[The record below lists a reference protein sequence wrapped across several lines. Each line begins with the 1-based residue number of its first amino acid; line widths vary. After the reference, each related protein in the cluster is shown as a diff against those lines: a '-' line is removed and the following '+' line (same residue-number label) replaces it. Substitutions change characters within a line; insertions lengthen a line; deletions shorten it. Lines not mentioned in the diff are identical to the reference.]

1 MSHHI
6 TLVGNPNTGKTT
18 LFNKLAGTRQ
28 KVGNWAGVTVDCKT
42 GFFSVAGQR
51 VDMTDLPGIYSFAT
65 ESGGIDE
72 SVARH
77 FLNKGEYDVIV
88 NVVDATNLKRNLK
101 LTKELI
107 ELGRP
112 MIVVMTMTDLARKMR
127 IMPDLEM
134 LAENMGITILDGHGL
149 SVIDLQKQVLALVE
163 TLKAKPIAAQS
174 KPVKT
179 WLSGVM
185 KQQAKAHNTTEFVDR
200 IVLHPLLGIPIF
212 LLAMYAMF
220 ALAIG
225 LGTLFIDPI
234 DSFTAYWFVSF
245 PSHWMQQV
253 GVPHWIIIV
262 LANGLGGGAELVA
275 TFVPVIA
282 CLYLCLSFLEDS
294 GYMARAAFII
304 DRVMLSIG
312 LPGQAFIPLL
322 LGFGCNVTS
331 IMSTRSLS
339 NSKQRM
345 LTMAMA
351 PFMSCSARLA
361 VYVMFVSVFFRDN
374 GGSLVFGLYLLGILM
389 AVGTAWIFRKQLFK
403 DVHASSFI
411 EMPHYHRPRWGNI
424 VLSSWHKVRGF
435 VIRAGKTII
444 VVSAILTIL
453 NSVPSWRSVAEG
465 GKPSALA
472 EVGQVITPAFSPIGM
487 GDNNWPAAVGVFTGV
502 LAKEAVVG
510 TMDALYSNVAGGNDQ
525 AEYISPFANLKA
537 VSAILWSNLTGAM
550 STLIDPLGL
559 SAVSDAQ
566 HEETLS
572 LGHQKMVSLFNGWQ
586 GAFAYLVFVLLY
598 TPCAAAIGA
607 LVKEGGLLWTGVVTA
622 WSTSVAYVGAVC
634 TYQVLTFSQ
643 HPTSSLV
650 SMGIAIAWIVLFV
663 FGLKWW
669 IKPTLDKNII
679 ARG

>member
-42 GFFSVAGQR
+42 GFFPVSGQR

-65 ESGGIDE
+65 ESGGLDE
-72 SVARH
+72 SVARR
-77 FLNKGEYDVIV
+77 FLKKGDYDVIV
-88 NVVDATNLKRNLK
+88 NIVDATNLKRNLK

-127 IMPDLEM
+127 IMPDLVA
-134 LAENMGITILDGHGL
+134 LAENMGITILDGYDL
-149 SVIDLQKQVLALVE
+149 SVSELQKQVLALVE
-163 TLKAKPIAAQS
+163 TLKDTPMTTAS

-179 WLSGVM
+179 WLTGVM
-185 KQQAKAHNTTEFVDR
+185 KQQAKALNTTERIDR

-234 DSFTAYWFVSF
+234 DSFAAYWFVAF
-245 PSHWMQQV
+245 PSHWMQQM
-253 GVPHWIIIV
+253 GIPHWIVVV

-275 TFVPVIA
+275 NFVPVIA
-282 CLYLCLSFLEDS
+282 FLYLCLSFLEDS

-339 NSKQRM
+339 NPKQRM

-361 VYVMFVSVFFRDN
+361 VYVMFVSVFFRDS
-374 GGSLVFGLYLLGILM
+374 GGTLVFGLYLLGIVM

-453 NSVPSWRSVAEG
+453 NSIPSWRSAAEG

-472 EVGQVITPAFSPIGM
+472 EVGQVITPVFMPIGM
-487 GDNNWPAAVGVFTGV
+487 GEDNWPAAVGVFTGV

-510 TMDALYSNVAGGNDQ
+510 TMDALYSDVAGSSDQ
-525 AEYISPFANLKA
+525 ADYISPLVNLKD
-537 VSAILWSNLTGAM
+537 SGIILWDNLTGAVK
-550 STLIDPLGL
+550 TLVDPLGL
-559 SAVSDAQ
+559 SAVSDAKQ
-566 HEETLS
+566 ADTLS
-572 LGHQKMVSLFNGWQ
+572 LGHKKMESLFNGWQ

-607 LVKEGGLLWTGVVTA
+607 LVKEGGLLWTGVVTG

-634 TYQVLTFSQ
+634 TYQILTFAQ
-643 HPTSSLV
+643 HPVSSLIA
-650 SMGIAIAWIVLFV
+650 MGIAFVWLLFFV
-663 FGLKWW
+663 IGLKIW
-669 IKPTLDKNII
+669 IKPKLDKNII
-679 ARG
+679 AVG

>member
-42 GFFSVAGQR
+42 GFFPVSGQR

-65 ESGGIDE
+65 ESGGLDE
-72 SVARH
+72 SVARR
-77 FLNKGEYDVIV
+77 FLKKGDYDVII
-88 NVVDATNLKRNLK
+88 NIVDATNLKRNLK

-127 IMPDLEM
+127 IMPDLVA
-134 LAENMGITILDGHGL
+134 LAENMGITILDGYDL
-149 SVIDLQKQVLALVE
+149 SVSELQKQVLALVE
-163 TLKAKPIAAQS
+163 TLKDTPMTTAS

-179 WLSGVM
+179 WLTGVM
-185 KQQAKAHNTTEFVDR
+185 KQQAKALNTTERIDR

-234 DSFTAYWFVSF
+234 DSFAAYWFVAF
-245 PSHWMQQV
+245 PSHWMQQM
-253 GVPHWIIIV
+253 GIPHWIVVV

-275 TFVPVIA
+275 NFVPVIA
-282 CLYLCLSFLEDS
+282 FLYLCLSFLEDS

-339 NSKQRM
+339 NPKQRM

-361 VYVMFVSVFFRDN
+361 VYVMFVSVFFRDS
-374 GGSLVFGLYLLGILM
+374 GGTLVFGLYLLGIVM
-389 AVGTAWIFRKQLFK
+389 AVGTAWVFRKQLFK

-453 NSVPSWRSVAEG
+453 NSIPSWRSAAEG

-472 EVGQVITPAFSPIGM
+472 EVGQVITPVFMPIGM
-487 GDNNWPAAVGVFTGV
+487 GEDNWPAAVGVFTGV

-510 TMDALYSNVAGGNDQ
+510 TMDALYSDVAGSSDQ
-525 AEYISPFANLKA
+525 TGYISPLANLKD
-537 VSAILWSNLTGAM
+537 SGIILWDNLTGAVN
-550 STLIDPLGL
+550 TLVDPLGL
-559 SAVSDAQ
+559 SAVSDAKQ
-566 HEETLS
+566 AETLS
-572 LGHQKMVSLFNGWQ
+572 LGHQKMESLFNGWQ

-607 LVKEGGLLWTGVVTA
+607 LVKEGGLLWTGVVTG

-634 TYQVLTFSQ
+634 TYQILTFAQ
-643 HPTSSLV
+643 HPVSSLIA
-650 SMGIAIAWIVLFV
+650 MGIALVWLLFFV
-663 FGLKWW
+663 IGLKIW
-669 IKPTLDKNII
+669 IKPKLDKNII
-679 ARG
+679 AVG

>member
-1 MSHHI
+1 MNHHI

-42 GFFSVAGQR
+42 GFFSVNEQR

-72 SVARH
+72 AVARR
-77 FLNKGEYDVIV
+77 FLGQGEFDVII

-107 ELGRP
+107 TLGRP

-127 IMPDLEM
+127 IMPDLDA
-134 LAENMGITILDGHGL
+134 LAANMGIATIDGYDL
-149 SVIDLQKQVLALVE
+149 SVAELQNQVLALVE
-163 TLKAKPIAAQS
+163 MGKDNFVVAEPKSIKQ
-174 KPVKT
+174 

-185 KQQAKAHNTTEFVDR
+185 LQQARAQNSTELIDR
-200 IVLHPLLGIPIF
+200 VVLHPLLGIPIF
-212 LLAMYAMF
+212 LLSMYAMF

-234 DSFTAYWFVSF
+234 DSLTAYWFVAF
-245 PSHWMQQV
+245 PSHWMQLL
-253 GVPHWIIIV
+253 GVPHWIIVV
-262 LANGLGGGAELVA
+262 LADGLGGGAELVA

-339 NSKQRM
+339 NPKQRM

-361 VYVMFVSVFFRDN
+361 VYVMFVSVFFRSH
-374 GGSLVFGLYLLGILM
+374 GGSLVFGLYLLGIVM
-389 AVGTAWIFRKQLFK
+389 AVGTAWIFRKQLFN

-424 VLSSWHKVRGF
+424 ALSSWHKVRGF
-435 VIRAGKTII
+435 VIRAGKTIV

-453 NSVPSWRSVAEG
+453 NSIPSWHSDADG

-472 EVGQVITPAFSPIGM
+472 EVGQVITPVFTPIGM
-487 GDNNWPAAVGVFTGV
+487 GYNNWPAAVGVFTGV

-510 TMDALYSNVAGGNDQ
+510 TMDALYSDVVGSETDSVYEPPIN
-525 AEYISPFANLKA
+525 NLQT
-537 VSAILWSNLTGAM
+537 SGAILWGNLTGAV
-550 STLIDPLGL
+550 STLVDPLGL
-559 SAVSDAQ
+559 AAVSDAQ
-566 HEETLS
+566 HDATLS
-572 LGHQKMVSLFNGWQ
+572 LGHQKMASLFEGWQ

-607 LVKEGGLLWTGVVTA
+607 LVKEGGMLWTGVVTG

-634 TYQVLTFSQ
+634 TFQVLTFAQ
-643 HPTSSLV
+643 HPFSSLMI
-650 SMGIAIAWIVLFV
+650 MGIALVWIVFFV
-663 FGLKWW
+663 LGLKSW
-669 IKPTLDKNII
+669 IKPKLGHNII
-679 ARG
+679 AVG

>member
-42 GFFSVAGQR
+42 GFFPVSGQR

-65 ESGGIDE
+65 ESGGLDE
-72 SVARH
+72 SVARR
-77 FLNKGEYDVIV
+77 FLKKGDYDVII
-88 NVVDATNLKRNLK
+88 NIVDATNLKRNLK

-112 MIVVMTMTDLARKMR
+112 MVVVMTMTDLARKMR
-127 IMPDLEM
+127 IMPDLVA
-134 LAENMGITILDGHGL
+134 LAENMGITILDGYDL
-149 SVIDLQKQVLALVE
+149 SVSELQKQVLALVE
-163 TLKAKPIAAQS
+163 TLKDTPMTTAS

-179 WLSGVM
+179 WLTGVM
-185 KQQAKAHNTTEFVDR
+185 KQQAKALNTTERIDR

-234 DSFTAYWFVSF
+234 DSFAAYWFVAF
-245 PSHWMQQV
+245 PSHWMQQM
-253 GVPHWIIIV
+253 GIPHWIVVV

-275 TFVPVIA
+275 NFVPVIA
-282 CLYLCLSFLEDS
+282 FLYLCLSFLEDS

-339 NSKQRM
+339 NPKQRM

-361 VYVMFVSVFFRDN
+361 VYVMFVSVFFRDS
-374 GGSLVFGLYLLGILM
+374 GGTLVFGLYLLGIVM
-389 AVGTAWIFRKQLFK
+389 AVGTAWVFRKQLFK

-453 NSVPSWRSVAEG
+453 NSIPSWRSAAEG

-472 EVGQVITPAFSPIGM
+472 EVGQVITPVFMPIGM
-487 GDNNWPAAVGVFTGV
+487 GEDNWPAAVGVFTGV

-510 TMDALYSNVAGGNDQ
+510 TMDALYSDVAGSSDQ
-525 AEYISPFANLKA
+525 TDYISPLANLKD
-537 VSAILWSNLTGAM
+537 SGIILWDNLTGAVN
-550 STLIDPLGL
+550 TLVDPLGL
-559 SAVSDAQ
+559 SAVSDAKQ
-566 HEETLS
+566 AETLS
-572 LGHQKMVSLFNGWQ
+572 LGHQKMESLFNGWQ

-607 LVKEGGLLWTGVVTA
+607 LVKEGGLLWTGVVTG

-634 TYQVLTFSQ
+634 TYQILTFAQ
-643 HPTSSLV
+643 HPVSSLIA
-650 SMGIAIAWIVLFV
+650 MGIALVWLLFFV
-663 FGLKWW
+663 IGLKIW
-669 IKPTLDKNII
+669 IKPKLDKNII
-679 ARG
+679 AVG

>member
-1 MSHHI
+1 MSRHI

-42 GFFSVAGQR
+42 GFFASDQQR

-72 SVARH
+72 AVARR
-77 FLNKGEYDVIV
+77 FLNTGDYDVII

-107 ELGRP
+107 ALGRP
-112 MIVVMTMTDLARKMR
+112 MIVVLTMTDLARKMR
-127 IMPDLEM
+127 VMPDIASLE
-134 LAENMGITILDGHGL
+134 ANMGVPIIDGYEL
-149 SVIDLQKQVLALVE
+149 SVHDLQYHVCHLVNE
-163 TLKAKPIAAQS
+163 LKGKPINAEP
-174 KPVKT
+174 KPIKD

-185 KQQAKAHNTTEFVDR
+185 KQQARAQNTTELVDR
-200 IVLHPLLGIPIF
+200 IVLHPWLGIPIF

-220 ALAIG
+220 AFAIG
-225 LGTLFIDPI
+225 VGNLFVDPI
-234 DSFTAYWFVSF
+234 DSLAGYWFVAF
-245 PSHWMQQV
+245 PSHWMAQV
-253 GVPHWIIIV
+253 GIPHWLIIV
-262 LANGLGGGAELVA
+262 IADGIGGGVQLVS
-275 TFVPVIA
+275 TFVPVIG
-282 CLYLCLSFLEDS
+282 CLYICLSILEDS

-339 NSKQRM
+339 NPKQRM

-361 VYVMFVSVFFRDN
+361 VYVMFVSVFFREH
-374 GGSLVFGLYLLGILM
+374 GGSLVFGLYLLGIAM

-403 DVHASSFI
+403 DVQASSFM
-411 EMPHYHRPRWGNI
+411 EMPHYHRPRWGN
-424 VLSSWHKVRGF
+424 VGLSSWHKVRGF
-435 VIRAGKTII
+435 VIRAGKTIV

-453 NSVPSWRSVAEG
+453 NSVPSWRSVADG

-472 EVGQVITPAFSPIGM
+472 EVGQVITPVFSPIGM
-487 GDNNWPAAVGVFTGV
+487 GDGNWPAAVGVFTGV

-510 TMDALYSNVAGGNDQ
+510 TMDALYTNAAGGSAGGD
-525 AEYISPFANLKA
+525 YVSPLVNLKEAGSILWANLSG
-537 VSAILWSNLTGAM
+537 VV

-559 SAVSDAQ
+559 SAVSEAQ
-566 HEETLS
+566 TETTLS
-572 LGHQKMVSLFNGWQ
+572 PGHQRMVSLFEGWQ

-607 LVKEGGLLWTGVVTA
+607 LVKEGGLLWTGVVVG
-622 WSTSVAYVGAVC
+622 WSTSVAYVGAV
-634 TYQVLTFSQ
+634 YSFQVLTFAD
-643 HPTSSLV
+643 HPMESLLY
-650 SMGIAIAWIVLFV
+650 IALASVWIVLFV
-663 FGLKWW
+663 LGLKSW
-669 IKPTLDKNII
+669 IKPKMDKSII
-679 ARG
+679 AIG